1 MITPPSARWYAP
13 PVLAVLAAQLLS
25 ALADNALLIVAITL
39 LEARKAP
46 EWATPALRVGFYAS
60 YVLLAP
66 LAGRW
71 ADRWPK
77 GRLMAA
83 VNTLKLI
90 GVLAL
95 AAGAHPLLV
104 FAAIGC
110 GAAAYAPARYGMLPE
125 LSAGRDLLRA
135 NAAMEIVTIVA
146 IIGGYALGGLL
157 VGAGTVSA
165 CAVLG
170 VLYALGAASTAALG
184 QAGMQERERMA
195 FGAAARVL
203 LRDSAARHSLLLT
216 SIFWS
221 AAAVLQFLMIAWA
234 RSSLGLSLAQA
245 ALLPAVLALGMV
257 AGALLTG
264 AWRTPGG
271 ASTACAIALGGAI
284 IVLPLAHSVLAACA
298 LLALAGLLAGVLLVP
313 MNALLQQRGASLM
326 LPGLSVAVQ
335 NGIENGL
342 SIIFLALYGVAL
354 AAGASSDGAMMGL
367 GIGVV
372 LLVSLSTRASRPP
385 DPLHDRERRC

>member
-1 MITPPSARWYAP
+1 M
-13 PVLAVLAAQLLS
+13 LAAQLLS
-25 ALADNALLIVAITL
+25 ALADNALLIVAIAL

-95 AAGAHPLLV
+95 AAGAHPLFV

-146 IIGGYALGGLL
+146 IIGGYALGG
-157 VGAGTVSA
+157 VAGGRRHHVRLRSGGR
-165 CAVLG
+165 AVRAG
-170 VLYALGAASTAALG
+170 RSVHRRRWARP
-184 QAGMQERERMA
+184 GMQERERMA

-257 AGALLTG
+257 AGALLAG
-264 AWRTPGG
+264 AWRTAGG

-354 AAGASSDGAMMGL
+354 AAGASSDGAMIGL
-367 GIGVV
+367 GTGVV